1 MMSKLPQDILWGE
14 DVIGNVSAYPAL
26 PTALCPGCG
35 SKLYRVYN
43 TQIDWKYLCK
53 EEMYWLIWKT
63 YNRHSLWKSSN
74 SSVRYKKVPASTD
87 SASLGDKTLLNASQ
101 FHSPP
106 VRPFSHSCAGRI

>member
-1 MMSKLPQDILWGE
+1 MMSKLPQNILWGE

-53 EEMYWLIWKT
+53 EEMVLVDLE
-63 YNRHSLWKSSN
+63 N
-74 SSVRYKKVPASTD
+74 VQQ
-87 SASLGDKTLLNASQ
+87 TLL
-101 FHSPP
+101 
-106 VRPFSHSCAGRI
+106 VEIE